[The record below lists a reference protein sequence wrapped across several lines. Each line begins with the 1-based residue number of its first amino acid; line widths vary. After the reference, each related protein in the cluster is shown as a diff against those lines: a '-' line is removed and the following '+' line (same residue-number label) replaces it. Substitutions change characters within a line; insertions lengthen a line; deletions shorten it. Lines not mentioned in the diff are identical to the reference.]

1 MNAVSSPTVLRSN
14 TSALTASN
22 APKSAADLSSND
34 FFQLLITQILNQDP
48 LQPTSNEDLLKQ
60 ISSIR
65 EIQLSSTLTDSLQK
79 LAGQQQIG
87 SASGMIG
94 QYVTSVPKGDG
105 SVDRGLVVAVRFADG
120 GKPTLQLANG
130 GSIALDQVGRIEPPQ
145 QAAQSLMGQT
155 VMGIDERNKS
165 APKAVEGVVTG
176 SRVVNGELML
186 ELDNGNELRL
196 QDMLNVAASAV
207 ATS

>member
-1 MNAVSSPTVLRSN
+1 MNAVSSPTLLRS
-14 TSALTASN
+14 TASDSAASA
-22 APKSAADLSSND
+22 APKSAADLSSDD
-34 FFQLLITQILNQDP
+34 FFKLLITQILNQDP

-79 LAGQQQIG
+79 LSGQQQIG

-94 QYVTSVPKGDG
+94 QYVTSLPKGDG
-105 SVDRGLVVAVRFADG
+105 SVDRGLVVAVRFVDG
-120 GKPTLQLANG
+120 GKPALQLSNG
-130 GSIALDQVGRIEPPQ
+130 ISIALDQVGRIEPPQ
-145 QAAQSLMGQT
+145 QAAQSLIGQT
-155 VMGIDERNKS
+155 VMGIDQPNKS
-165 APKAVEGVVTG
+165 APKAVDGIVT
-176 SRVVNGELML
+176 STKVVNGEQML

-196 QDMLNVAASAV
+196 RDLLSVAASAV